1 MVKLRKDTGHKDA
14 RRMRKEEVTYEKG
27 CGELL
32 VSIADYMQYGIKL
45 PYKAS

>member
-14 RRMRKEEVTYEKG
+14 RRMGKEEVTYENG

>member
-14 RRMRKEEVTYEKG
+14 RRMGKEEVTYEKG

-32 VSIADYMQYGIKL
+32 VSITNHTTWSEVDG
-45 PYKAS
+45 

>member
-1 MVKLRKDTGHKDA
+1 
-14 RRMRKEEVTYEKG
+14 MRTELVTYENG

-32 VSIADYMQYGIKL
+32 VSIADYMQHGIKL